1 MDVAVQAS
9 PNMVRLNVSLGA
21 RSPRHAQN
29 LLEAFQYLMMST
41 RFEVGCAECNVWLDS
56 DSTVRYTE
64 LWTSE
69 DDMRRRVS
77 SLQFTS
83 LLSVVE
89 AAQEAQVQ
97 FDFVTKTRGLDYIAE
112 VREGT
117 DVARAEKEPTE

>member
-1 MDVAVQAS
+1 
-9 PNMVRLNVSLGA
+9 MVRLNVALGA
-21 RSPRHAQN
+21 ASPRHAQN
-29 LLEAFQYLMMST
+29 LLEAFQFLMMST
-41 RFEVGCAECNVWLDS
+41 RFDAACAECNVWLDS

-77 SLQFTS
+77 SAQFTS

-89 AAQEAQVQ
+89 AAQEAHVQ
-97 FDFVTKTRGLDYIAE
+97 FDFVTKTRGLDYITE